1 MFEVKIR
8 TGGAAFKDPDGD
20 DENNL
25 NEMYEVLEV
34 KRLLD
39 KIIRNMGEGD
49 RSGTL
54 MDINGNKV
62 GEWRLD

>member
-8 TGGAAFKDPDGD
+8 TGGAAFKDPDGNFD
-20 DENNL
+20 DL
-25 NEMYEVLEV
+25 YEAFEI

-39 KIIRNMGEGD
+39 GINLAIREGRNSGSII
-49 RSGTL
+49 
-54 MDINGNKV
+54 DINGNKV

>member
-8 TGGAAFKDPDGD
+8 TCGAAFRDPYGD
-20 DENNL
+20 EENNL
-25 NEMYEVLEV
+25 DDLYEAMEI

-39 KIIRNMGEGD
+39 GINLAIREG
-49 RSGTL
+49 RKSGSL

-62 GEWRLD
+62 GEWRFY